1 MSEERFI
8 DRLEAFM
15 KAEGLNAN
23 KVTVAAELSNGL
35 LGKAL
40 KTRGS
45 MNSDSVERILCAYT
59 NLSAEWLM
67 TGKGTMYVNDLP
79 GDTFNISN
87 SLNNDSLVFF
97 LRDRNKEL
105 ECENRRLLVENA
117 SLKTRLELLDNSEGK
132 TGRRLLKGENSPINR
147 INYMN

>member
-67 TGKGTMYVNDLP
+67 TGKSTMYVNDLP

-132 TGRRLLKGENSPINR
+132 TG
-147 INYMN
+147 

>member
-35 LGKAL
+35 FGKAL

-132 TGRRLLKGENSPINR
+132 TG
-147 INYMN
+147 

>member
-67 TGKGTMYVNDLP
+67 TGKGTMYVNDQPAKASDIPNNL
-79 GDTFNISN
+79 N
-87 SLNNDSLVFF
+87 SDSLVFF
-97 LRDRNKEL
+97 LRDKNKEL

-132 TGRRLLKGENSPINR
+132 TG
-147 INYMN
+147 

>member
-87 SLNNDSLVFF
+87 SLNNDSLVLF

-132 TGRRLLKGENSPINR
+132 TG
-147 INYMN
+147 